1 MPGMRDWMRRNAANL
16 LTGSRLL
23 SCPALVVGAGN
34 APQHRGAVVLAI
46 VAFVVAAASDVWD
59 GRVARRYGQASERG
73 RVFDHLADISF
84 LMVAFTTYVCLGLL
98 PWWVPLSVLAAF
110 GFYVFDSRRRTRA
123 APSLI
128 GSRIG
133 HLGGICNY
141 VVVGVLVFNHSAG
154 LELLP
159 DWLLLTLFGLVPFYS
174 SASIATRLLPPVWR
188 ARTDTLS

>member
-1 MPGMRDWMRRNAANL
+1 MPRMRDWMRRNAANL

-23 SCPALVVGAGN
+23 ACPAVIVGASN
-34 APQHRGAVVLAI
+34 APQHRGAVMLVI
-46 VAFVVAAASDVWD
+46 VAFIVAAASDVWD
-59 GRVARRYGQASERG
+59 GRVARRYGHASESG
-73 RVFDHLADISF
+73 RVFDHFADISF
-84 LMVAFTTYVCLGLL
+84 LIVAFATYVCLGLL

-110 GFYVFDSRRRTRA
+110 GFYVLDSRRRTGA

-141 VVVGVLVFNHSAG
+141 VIVGVLVFNHSAG

-159 DWLLLTLFGLVPFYS
+159 DWLLLSLFCLVPLYS
-174 SASIATRLLPPVWR
+174 SASIATRLLTR
-188 ARTDTLS
+188 ALPARPDLLT